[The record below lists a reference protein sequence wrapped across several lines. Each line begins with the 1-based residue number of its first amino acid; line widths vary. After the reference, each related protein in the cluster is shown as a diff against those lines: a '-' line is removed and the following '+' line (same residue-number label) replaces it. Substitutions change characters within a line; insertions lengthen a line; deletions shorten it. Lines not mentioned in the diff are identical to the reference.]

1 MLYSRWE
8 TQDKVSGPD
17 GQATKSLYPRP
28 DVPVNKLWQEGDAL
42 LALCASILARM
53 QEEGVTFDE
62 SRLLDLGCSSV
73 DVRALRTSIDDDYHA
88 LVGGILFRGI
98 NNMTL
103 PEFRTRLHSSLV
115 RAYTGV
121 QSAIPQ
127 TENGQYL
134 CRTTWVPPVMDKY
147 GSYNATGLADIYRN
161 LEDRLTRGCIRE
173 VNIKEAH
180 QYVALMR
187 SMEKL
192 AYAHLPDNCDDGY
205 FAKRM
210 ADVVSA
216 HRTRGGPTLASALA
230 SALSAAV

>member
-62 SRLLDLGCSSV
+62 LRLLGLGCSSV
-73 DVRALRTSIDDDYHA
+73 DVRAFRTSIHDDYHS
-88 LVGGILFRGI
+88 LVGGILA

-103 PEFRTRLHSSLV
+103 PEFRTSLRSSLV
-115 RAYTGV
+115 CAYTGV
-121 QSAIPQ
+121 QNAIPQ

-134 CRTTWVPPVMDKY
+134 DRTTWVPPVMDKY

-161 LEDRLTRGCIRE
+161 LEDRLVRGCIRE

-192 AYAHLPDNCDDGY
+192 AYAHLPDNGDDGY

-216 HRTRGGPTLASALA
+216 HHTRGAP
-230 SALSAAV
+230 AAA